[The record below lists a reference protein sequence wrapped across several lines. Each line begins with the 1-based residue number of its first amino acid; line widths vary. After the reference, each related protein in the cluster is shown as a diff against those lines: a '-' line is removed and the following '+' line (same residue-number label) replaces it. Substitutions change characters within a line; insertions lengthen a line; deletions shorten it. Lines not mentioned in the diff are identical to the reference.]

1 MKKTAALLMVL
12 ANFFI
17 ASNSFAN
24 EILGYPV
31 TPTQVRFYFLILG
44 LIGFSGALVGLAYLA
59 FWVLDLNKKRGEVR
73 KPVVREQKAF
83 AGELAVAAQSA
94 K

>member
-1 MKKTAALLMVL
+1 MVL

-83 AGELAVAAQSA
+83 ARELAVAAQSA